1 MSTDR
6 FMTVLSNKRAPRG
19 GVSVFVLCRTQLD
32 EEREKIPSSTHGGR
46 CSARFDDQLV
56 VMLFHAQRIASC
68 EQSHEGIH
76 VVRAKTARHFE

>member
-32 EEREKIPSSTHGGR
+32 EEREKIPSSTHGGT
-46 CSARFDDQLV
+46 CSARFYDQLV
-56 VMLFHAQRIASC
+56 VMLFHTQRIASR
-68 EQSHEGIH
+68 EQPHEGIH
-76 VVRAKTARHFE
+76 VVRAKAARHFE